1 MTAPP
6 ASGATGDAPAAYPPP
21 RAVWAWIMFDWSA
34 QPFFTLIMTFIFAPY
49 FAGALA
55 ADPATGQ
62 AQWGYAVAVS
72 GLAIALLSPLL
83 GGVAD
88 MTGPRK
94 PWIAAFGLML
104 VAGSSMLWFAAP
116 GHPSAVA
123 LALTGMVLATVG
135 AEFATVFNNAMMT
148 RLAPPERLGRLSGTG
163 WASGIAAASCRSSS
177 CWASWPPIR
186 RPAAR

>member
-1 MTAPP
+1 
-6 ASGATGDAPAAYPPP
+6 
-21 RAVWAWIMFDWSA
+21 MFDWSA

-163 WASGIAAASCRSSS
+163 WAVGYCGGLVSLILVLGFMAADPQTGRTLIGL
-177 CWASWPPIR
+177 PPILGSTQPR
-186 RPAAR
+186 ARATGRAGR